1 VITKEMESFLY
12 EKVKPLCHIGIVG
25 GSDFSKIA
33 EQTGGLESK
42 ILFTLIPLIKRIKT
56 VMFFCSL

>member
-1 VITKEMESFLY
+1 MESFLY

-33 EQTGGLESK
+33 EQTGGLEMSMK
-42 ILFTLIPLIKRIKT
+42 LFYL
-56 VMFFCSL
+56 